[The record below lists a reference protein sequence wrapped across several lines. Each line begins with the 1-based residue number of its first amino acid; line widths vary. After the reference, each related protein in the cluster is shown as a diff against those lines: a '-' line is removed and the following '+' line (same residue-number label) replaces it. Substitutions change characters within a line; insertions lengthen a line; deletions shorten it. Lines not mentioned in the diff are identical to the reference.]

1 MTSECIEVW
10 YCSNSALVLVI
21 IGINWILEG
30 QRKYR
35 KEAFLTLVWL
45 LDTLICTKK
54 LFSNSEPLSYMEAR
68 VRHINVCSNFCPRSR
83 GKYGFWDFSE
93 KKVFCYAINWRHIF
107 LLFSV
112 IEKLHL
118 AVRRNCAKCGADPKK
133 LPDFPIFIDRFQE
146 MFFSNCLFP
155 FIN

>member
-35 KEAFLTLVWL
+35 KEAFLTLVWP

-68 VRHINVCSNFCPRSR
+68 VRHINVCSKFCPRSR
-83 GKYGFWDFSE
+83 GKYGFLGFFWKKKSFLLRHQLTSHFFALLNDWKVASSGKAQLCQVWCRSE
-93 KKVFCYAINWRHIF
+93 KTSRFPNIHWQVSRNVF
-107 LLFSV
+107 
-112 IEKLHL
+112 
-118 AVRRNCAKCGADPKK
+118 
-133 LPDFPIFIDRFQE
+133 
-146 MFFSNCLFP
+146 
-155 FIN
+155 